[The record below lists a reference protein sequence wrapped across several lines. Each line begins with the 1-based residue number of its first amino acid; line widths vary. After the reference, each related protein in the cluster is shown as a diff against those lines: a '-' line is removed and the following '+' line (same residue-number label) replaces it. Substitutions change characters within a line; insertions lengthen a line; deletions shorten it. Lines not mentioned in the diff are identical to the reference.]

1 MLRLV
6 VTKLPFPPTE
16 GTGAK
21 IPFSERVNQF
31 ALNGGGDNAR
41 GVPPTERVA
50 RKKHNQTGSKRPP
63 GTHLE

>member
-16 GTGAK
+16 GMSAK

-31 ALNGGGDNAR
+31 ALNGVEDNAR
-41 GVPPTERVA
+41 GVSPTERVA
-50 RKKHNQTGSKRPP
+50 RKKHNQSGS
-63 GTHLE
+63 